1 MIAAFFAVKSRIDKK
16 ISEISKFFLDVF
28 YICRICSN
36 SIEFGV
42 RDMPKSKKAA
52 SRRKEKTSVEL
63 TEAEWEIMKIVW
75 EKEPCAAG
83 TVQETLA
90 GSRSR
95 AYSTV
100 KTTMDRMVEKGFL
113 EIERIRN
120 LQLFK
125 SRVSEVDARRGEF
138 RRMLKRAFD
147 GALTPMMQ
155 FLIEHE
161 GLSKEEAARLRV
173 LVRKLNKEG
182 GRKEKA
188 RNEPSNHY
196 FGGDS

>member
-1 MIAAFFAVKSRIDKK
+1 
-16 ISEISKFFLDVF
+16 
-28 YICRICSN
+28 
-36 SIEFGV
+36 
-42 RDMPKSKKAA
+42 MPKSGTNSTPQPNKPN
-52 SRRKEKTSVEL
+52 VEL

-75 EKEPCAAG
+75 DKEPCAAG

-90 GSRSR
+90 GSRNW

-100 KTTMDRMVEKGFL
+100 KTTMDRMVVKGLL

-125 SRVSEVDARRGEF
+125 SRVSEVDAKRGEF
-138 RRMLKRAFD
+138 RKMLKRAFD

-161 GLSKEEAARLRV
+161 GISTGDAAQL
-173 LVRKLNKEG
+173 RKLVEKRKTEG
-182 GRKEKA
+182 RETK
-188 RNEPSNHY
+188 
-196 FGGDS
+196 

>member
-1 MIAAFFAVKSRIDKK
+1 
-16 ISEISKFFLDVF
+16 
-28 YICRICSN
+28 
-36 SIEFGV
+36 
-42 RDMPKSKKAA
+42 MPKSGTN
-52 SRRKEKTSVEL
+52 STPQPNNPNVEL

-75 EKEPCAAG
+75 DKEPCAAG

-90 GSRSR
+90 GSRNW

-100 KTTMDRMVEKGFL
+100 KTTMDRMVVKGLL

-125 SRVSEVDARRGEF
+125 SRVSEVDAKRGEF
-138 RRMLKRAFD
+138 RKMLKRAFD

-161 GLSKEEAARLRV
+161 GISTGDAAQLRN
-173 LVRKLNKEG
+173 LVEKRKTEG
-182 GRKEKA
+182 RETK
-188 RNEPSNHY
+188 
-196 FGGDS
+196 